1 MDMSINSITS
11 MLDTT
16 KTSASTQSGNKLTS
30 SLNSLSTDATEEEL
44 KEVIND
50 FTSYFVEQVI
60 KEMKDTFTLKE
71 EEESDSTMSQYE
83 DLYMDKAIELVA
95 DEVVEQVGSGYTQEL
110 YEAMKRNYNIE

>member
-1 MDMSINSITS
+1 MDMSIGSITS

-16 KTSASTQSGNKLTS
+16 KTSASSQSSNKLTS
-30 SLNSLSTDATEEEL
+30 SINGLSSESSEEEL

-60 KEMKDTFTLKE
+60 KEMKDTFTMK

-95 DEVVEQVGSGYTQEL
+95 DEIVEQVGSSYTQEL